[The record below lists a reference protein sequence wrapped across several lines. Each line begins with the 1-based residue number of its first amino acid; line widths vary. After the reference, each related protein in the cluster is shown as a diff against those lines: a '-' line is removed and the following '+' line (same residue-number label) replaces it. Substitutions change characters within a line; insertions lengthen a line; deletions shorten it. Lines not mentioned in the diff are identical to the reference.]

1 MLVFVSYLQLTYT
14 ALIRAQAR
22 VWPSK
27 MCSRCELEC
36 REVCEEKETA
46 LRRGVLEKLE
56 SVKTV
61 ERVGG
66 GGDLT
71 ELNGEGGLTLGP
83 VGHHHPKTSHGN
95 GIVCCVV

>member
-1 MLVFVSYLQLTYT
+1 MHYSSSFLFFFVSVIYSSTYM

-22 VWPSK
+22 ARPSK

-36 REVCEEKETA
+36 REVYEEKETA

-61 ERVGG
+61 ERIGG
-66 GGDLT
+66 
-71 ELNGEGGLTLGP
+71 
-83 VGHHHPKTSHGN
+83 
-95 GIVCCVV
+95 I